1 MVENPSAASRG
12 ENEGESGGERIV
24 PMRLQKFLARAGV
37 ASRRGSEDLM
47 TAGRVTLNGRVATEL
62 GTKVDPRVDT
72 VAVDGRTVS
81 LSDGKVYLVLNKPA
95 GVLTTMDD
103 PQGRPTV
110 VPLVPVDRFPGL
122 FPVGRLDF
130 DTTGTLL
137 FMTDGDLA
145 ARLLHPSTHV
155 MKVYHARVRG
165 AMRPSELDMLCEGV
179 ELDDGMTAPARC
191 SFLRASEA
199 LDVCDGRIGRD
210 EDLVEIAIHEGRKR
224 QVKRMLSAVGHQVE
238 RLNRVSFG
246 SVTCEGL
253 EPGSWRLLTT
263 AEVERLRAETEAGEY
278 TGTRL
283 GVDPRSL
290 KKQR

>member
-1 MVENPSAASRG
+1 MVENPNAAPG
-12 ENEGESGGERIV
+12 EGGRVV

-62 GTKVDPRVDT
+62 GTKVDPLVDT
-72 VAVDGRTVS
+72 VEVDGRPVS
-81 LSDGKVYLVLNKPA
+81 LAHGKVYLVLNKPA

-130 DTTGTLL
+130 DTTGALL
-137 FMTDGDLA
+137 FTTDGDLA

-165 AMRPSELDMLCEGV
+165 AVGQAELDRLCEGV
-179 ELDDGMTAPARC
+179 ELDDGTTAPARC
-191 SFLRASEA
+191 SLLRAA
-199 LDVCDGRIGRD
+199 DAPDVCDGRVGFD

-224 QVKRMLSAVGHQVE
+224 QVKRMLSAVGHPVV

-246 SVTCEGL
+246 SVACDGL
-253 EPGSWRLLTT
+253 EPGSWRLLAA
-263 AEVERLRAETEAGEY
+263 AEVERLRAEAETGRY

-290 KKQR
+290 KRR